1 MNKITFFIT
10 FLLFSSHGVTLNLS
24 STYNKD
30 IKMSIT
36 SVEDYKI
43 YRLNQLEVLRNQG
56 MDLRI
61 YGIEVEKT
69 KNITQSIS
77 SLNITNKFEFRI
89 NEREK
94 LDIVLPKS
102 YLEMMQIED

>member
-1 MNKITFFIT
+1 
-10 FLLFSSHGVTLNLS
+10 
-24 STYNKD
+24 
-30 IKMSIT
+30 MSIT

-43 YRLNQLEVLRNQG
+43 YRLNQLEALKNQG

-61 YGIEVEKT
+61 YGIEVEKA
-69 KNITQSIS
+69 KNITQSIT
-77 SLNITNKFEFRI
+77 SLNITNKSEFRI

-94 LDIVLPKS
+94 LNIVLPQS

>member
-1 MNKITFFIT
+1 MNKITFLIT
-10 FLLFSSHGVTLNLS
+10 FLLFSSHGLTLNLS
-24 STYNKD
+24 NTHNKD

-43 YRLNQLEVLRNQG
+43 YRLNQLEALKNQG

-61 YGIEVEKT
+61 YGIEVEKA
-69 KNITQSIS
+69 KNITQSIT
-77 SLNITNKFEFRI
+77 SLNITNKSEFRI

-94 LDIVLPKS
+94 LNIVLPQS